1 MAKKIIEETPLV
13 EELENIIKEEKSDDN
28 ATYEVYDKH
37 NQFIQSYNFEKHGKE
52 AKQCAENYA
61 KKINGT
67 ITTK

>member
-1 MAKKIIEETPLV
+1 MAKPKKEETPLMDKL
-13 EELENIIKEEKSDDN
+13 EEIIKVEVSDDN
-28 ATYEVYDKH
+28 ATYEVYDRH

-67 ITTK
+67 ITIK